1 MKKKILAILLCLAMV
16 LSLAACGGKDDQGG
30 NQTDAPAQDDAQTNT
45 DTEPTGDEP
54 AQEPVP
60 SDLSPAEQI
69 VNSYYSYYYY
79 PSADFLMDY
88 FFHFYDEVPGL
99 GNVYYAGFALNQI
112 VFSGTYEVVE
122 ESHDYNCWATREEQ
136 EASEEGATAP
146 VGTAPYTVNFYDF
159 DGNLVDSCGF
169 DGQNL
174 YVDMENISG
183 IGAEHNV
190 FTLETDPENSVLA
203 NEYAN
208 EQAPALLSLV
218 SPDDETATLDLL
230 VNGKYN
236 DMVIYFVNGTYAAND
251 DLTEFTLTPASAAD
265 NGATVVKNDD
275 GTYTYTSED
284 GTAVSMTEVGG
295 VEIAWTYLGDVEIPG
310 AGLMEDGLICELNSD
325 NTVVLYASAFG
336 NRMDI
341 DAGTYEIDMTTYSIT
356 IHFDTAGD
364 VTTYTD
370 EAGMHFDY
378 ANATPPEPFTAM
390 EVTLDM
396 LAE

>member
-30 NQTDAPAQDDAQTNT
+30 DQTGTPAQDDTQSNT
-45 DTEPTGDEP
+45 DTEPAGDEP
-54 AQEPVP
+54 AQDPAP
-60 SDLSPAEQI
+60 SNLSPAEQI
-69 VNSYYSYYYY
+69 VNSYYAYYYY

-88 FFHFYDEVPGL
+88 FFHFYDKVPGL

-122 ESHDYNCWATREEQ
+122 ESHDYACWASRDEQ
-136 EASEEGATAP
+136 QAAGEGTAAP
-146 VGTAPYTVNFYDF
+146 TGTAPYTVNFYDF

-190 FTLETDPENSVLA
+190 FTLDTDPENSVLA

-310 AGLMEDGLICELNSD
+310 AGLMEDSLICELNSD

-336 NRMDI
+336 NKMDI